1 MNTRPY
7 KSVEA
12 RSATA
17 LHLKVAA
24 LKAAGWI
31 VDGPVLQ
38 VTDFCHRRP
47 IQRFSQAMTKAH
59 WIASDWSF
67 A

>member
-12 RSATA
+12 RSTHA
-17 LHLKVAA
+17 LNLKVAA
-24 LKAAGWI
+24 KKAAGWVI
-31 VDGPVLQ
+31 DGPVLQ

-47 IQRFSQAMTKAH
+47 ITRYCQPMIKA
-59 WIASDWSF
+59 WRSLDWSF